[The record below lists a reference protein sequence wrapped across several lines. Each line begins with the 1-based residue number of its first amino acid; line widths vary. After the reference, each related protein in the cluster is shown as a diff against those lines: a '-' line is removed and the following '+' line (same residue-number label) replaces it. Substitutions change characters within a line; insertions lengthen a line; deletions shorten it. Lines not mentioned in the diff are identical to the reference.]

1 MLNWCNNPDVGRWKW
16 DCLYFLSEIGHQ
28 QKVRTGSKVAGRE
41 KKKYDIIFQK
51 RGKLI
56 RLRHVF

>member
-1 MLNWCNNPDVGRWKW
+1 MWVDEIW
-16 DCLYFLSEIGHQ
+16 DYLYFLSEIGHQ
-28 QKVRTGSKVAGRE
+28 QKVRTGSKVSGRE
-41 KKKYDIIFQK
+41 KKNYDIIFQK